1 MAAVSEQADDNGC
14 AVELPTVSNKFSND
28 GSFMEM
34 FRKRLE
40 AQKGENFTDK
50 RDTNSKLKTAAEA
63 APDPPG
69 KTAVDNT
76 SNKDEEEVQR
86 EKIYQ
91 VICSV

>member
-1 MAAVSEQADDNGC
+1 MAAVSEQADDTNGC
-14 AVELPTVSNKFSND
+14 AVEAPAVSNKFSND

-40 AQKGENFTDK
+40 AQKGEKFTDK
-50 RDTNSKLKTAAEA
+50 KDTNSKLKTTAEA

-69 KTAVDNT
+69 KTAVDIT
-76 SNKDEEEVQR
+76 DGEEVQR